1 MVKHWQFQAAK
12 NKICEL
18 VDKAVNQGPQVIT
31 MPGEEDAI
39 IISKEEYDRLK
50 KPQSSLVD
58 FFQNSPL
65 VGVDLDLERDQTLP
79 RSGEN

>member
-1 MVKHWQFQAAK
+1 MVKHWHFQAAK
-12 NKICEL
+12 NKFFEL

-31 MPGEEDAI
+31 VPGEEDVV
-39 IISKEEYDRLK
+39 IISKVEYDRLK

-65 VGVDLDLERDQTLP
+65 AGVDLDLERDQTLS